1 MNILV
6 TNHTNHDCF
15 PHWKMW
21 KKCGNDDGNDHATPR
36 NGGIQSTINS
46 VTVIMVACGGTVSP
60 KYDSL
65 NMLPYQVYHGLLGYG
80 FMTFLGT
87 ARMPTA
93 SFQKDSLLSESS
105 FGNFQFSKNLSAN
118 ITLQ

>member
-1 MNILV
+1 ME
-6 TNHTNHDCF
+6 
-15 PHWKMW
+15 
-21 KKCGNDDGNDHATPR
+21 KCGNDDGHDHATPR
-36 NGGIQSTINS
+36 NGGIESTINS
-46 VTVIMVACGGTVSP
+46 FMVILVACGGIESP

-105 FGNFQFSKNLSAN
+105 RAVFNF
-118 ITLQ
+118 

>member
-1 MNILV
+1 ME
-6 TNHTNHDCF
+6 
-15 PHWKMW
+15 
-21 KKCGNDDGNDHATPR
+21 KCGNDYGNDHATPR
-36 NGGIQSTINS
+36 NCWNYHGNDGGTESINS
-46 VTVIMVACGGTVSP
+46 FMVIMVACGGIESP

-80 FMTFLGT
+80 FMTFLART

-105 FGNFQFSKNLSAN
+105 SGSFQCLKNL
-118 ITLQ
+118 